1 MTSKPSTPP
10 AKKIADAADGIEEL
24 TRTQKFAGPEARWVN
39 FGGTR
44 PGVVPAGTDGS
55 RQDLQVYENTVAV
68 VESGSGHSQVIVGT
82 LVRAG
87 DLWRLIDLP
96 KSMAHAQA
104 STAPEGFFFQASLA
118 RRAEAD
124 VPVTGGLSPE
134 IQQLVNEL
142 EQIDK
147 DLSAASTLD
156 TVAPLNAR
164 RADVLEKLASK
175 FTAADEQATLA
186 AAARRHR

>member
-1 MTSKPSTPP
+1 MTEEELTSLQLGDEQTKQLR
-10 AKKIADAADGIEEL
+10 KKIADAAGGIEEL
-24 TRTQKFAGPEARWVN
+24 ARSQKFVGPEARWVN

-68 VESGSGHSQVIVGT
+68 VESGGGHSQVIVGT

-96 KSMAHAQA
+96 KSMADAQA

-134 IQQLVNEL
+134 IQQLVEQL

-147 DLSAASTLD
+147 
-156 TVAPLNAR
+156 R
-164 RADVLEKLASK
+164 
-175 FTAADEQATLA
+175 LA
-186 AAARRHR
+186 AYDHSGRTGPPQYSKG